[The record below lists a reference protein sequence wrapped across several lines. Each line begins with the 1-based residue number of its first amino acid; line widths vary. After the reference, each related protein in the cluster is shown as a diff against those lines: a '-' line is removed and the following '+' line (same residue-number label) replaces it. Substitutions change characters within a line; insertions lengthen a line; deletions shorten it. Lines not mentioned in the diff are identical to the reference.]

1 VRQRPS
7 SPQRELKFTRAIS
20 IKSPTEL
27 RRITLFGKD
36 KMDSLYTDPTA
47 LKRLSANL
55 QWVAIALVV
64 CGVVVQVVKHLVD
77 LRERNVS
84 TALSA
89 SKEDARIKKEQ
100 ELQAA
105 LEKSK
110 LDYQQLSASA
120 KQLQDHLSKAE
131 IAAPKIDRQGRIAAS
146 PFVSYDSEFSEGVA
160 EARRLF
166 SAGDLDG
173 AFRVADGLRKKNDDF
188 GLAYFLLGS
197 VEAERGNFENAEAL
211 LKKAL
216 SLGLDT
222 ADEAW
227 CLHNLGL
234 AVGSQGRQVS
244 AIDYIKQAH
253 KKAPNEAGITQ
264 TFEKIPPELR

>member
-1 VRQRPS
+1 M
-7 SPQRELKFTRAIS
+7 ET
-20 IKSPTEL
+20 
-27 RRITLFGKD
+27 
-36 KMDSLYTDPTA
+36 LYTDPTA

-55 QWVAIALVV
+55 QWCAIALVV

-77 LRERNVS
+77 LRERSVS
-84 TALSA
+84 AALSA
-89 SKEDARIKKEQ
+89 AKDQSRIKKEQ
-100 ELQAA
+100 ELQVA

-110 LDYQQLSASA
+110 QDYEQLSSSA
-120 KQLQDHLSKAE
+120 KELQDRLEKAE

-146 PFVSYDSEFSEGVA
+146 PFVSYASEFSEGIA

-166 SAGDLDG
+166 SAGDMDG
-173 AFRVADGLRKKNDDF
+173 AFRVADGLRKRKDDF

-197 VEAERGNFENAEAL
+197 VEAQRSHFGEAEAF

-216 SLGLDT
+216 SLGLDV

-234 AVGSQGRQVS
+234 VVGSQGHQLK
-244 AIDYIKQAH
+244 AIDYIKEAH
-253 KKAPNEAGITQ
+253 KKAPNEVGITQ
-264 TFEKIPPELR
+264 TYEKIPLDLR